1 MNNLENEVK
10 ALIIEALN
18 LEDMT
23 PEDIE
28 TDAPLFGEGLGLDSI
43 DALELGLAVKKRF
56 GVSLSGE
63 TEEVRGVNLEEIV
76 RVMGDLFEV
85 DTEGVTR
92 ESRLV
97 EDLDLD
103 SIDAVD
109 MIVHLQNMIGKRIKP
124 EAFKSVRTVGDVVD
138 VIYDFSQQN
147 GEAAK

>member
-63 TEEVRGVNLEEIV
+63 TEEVRAHFRSVASLAAFI
-76 RVMGDLFEV
+76 
-85 DTEGVTR
+85 R